1 MKKVI
6 AFLVLGFLPI
16 LLIGQNN
23 TTENLKQDTK
33 IIVETSASKT
43 KNNKDIKDNTELKST
58 IKMQVLDL
66 NYKKSNDIISVKA
79 YKKSLQIKA
88 KTIKLC

>member
-43 KNNKDIKDNTELKST
+43 ENNKDIKDNTELKST

>member
-6 AFLVLGFLPI
+6 AFIVLGFLPI
-16 LLIGQNN
+16 ILIGQNN
-23 TTENLKQDTK
+23 TSENLKQDTK
-33 IIVETSASKT
+33 IIKETSAEKT
-43 KNNKDIKDNTELKST
+43 ESPKDLQEGTELKSA
-58 IKMQVLDL
+58 IKAQVLDL